1 MTKDLDSSFIA
12 CNKEASSLRVSS
24 SLAEVG
30 GGNNQQ
36 LNSSMKAN
44 SSDFIGDIID
54 ESGDIDNNNPS
65 STIDDDVMPGAEEKK
80 EAEIKLSSPAVP
92 QTPHC
97 NKEEVGEGSSNSNH
111 DKAINGTSNNSPL
124 PASSA
129 STGGSITFKFS
140 YEPRDY
146 ERKYYE
152 QLFYH
157 VASSSNISANN
168 KPKEEIIVSPKE
180 AAKLFYKSGVPPE
193 RLRMIWNMATLP
205 SSPLPTGTKPPPS
218 MTYGQFQVAVRLI
231 QLFQNR
237 VAALDDQLNVS
248 DGARTVYSS
257 GTGEG
262 KGGGG
267 DADGGY
273 VMNQSDKLAP
283 AYFNGISGDLIPLP
297 STMEDVKIRNGM
309 DVEPK
314 LVSAKIPVAA
324 SSGNEM
330 KQVRRR
336 SSRNS
341 LSSLSTNE
349 DKSPSTRNQRVNGW
363 YDSSPN
369 NIPRGMPAPHNN
381 GESNL
386 QPMPLA
392 EMEREIRRLSATVS
406 TLQREVE
413 ELKRGNNAYH
423 QRNNISDD
431 DPSVGV
437 EIYWGEKRRE
447 GVSSPHQSTI
457 QSRGPASKAGAS
469 PNSISPK
476 GSIPA
481 PPIYTETNNGMANS
495 RRNRLRQS
503 QNIPSIHPS
512 SRRGKG
518 NIQVSQ
524 QPMKIP
530 EEGSLTA
537 QMQAVR
543 REEEFDTLLN
553 HARDRIEGD
562 GGSNAGSRQSNR
574 SGSFRPAR
582 LNQSMVMQRRNP
594 NRSRPTEL
602 AASARHI
609 IRDNTGKVEVYS
621 REEVEMPST
630 KAVDLAPLN
639 PPPLQS
645 SNEEVLHASTN
656 QSAHRKSTNRRRW

>member
-1 MTKDLDSSFIA
+1 MEKDLDSSFIT
-12 CNKEASSLRVSS
+12 CNEEASSLRL

-30 GGNNQQ
+30 VGGNNQQ

-54 ESGDIDNNNPS
+54 ESGDVDDKQA
-65 STIDDDVMPGAEEKK
+65 TVDDVMPDAEEKK
-80 EAEIKLSSPAVP
+80 EAEIKLSSPVVP
-92 QTPHC
+92 QTPQD

-111 DKAINGTSNNSPL
+111 DKAINGSSNNSPL

-157 VASSSNISANN
+157 VVSTSNISSANN
-168 KPKEEIIVSPKE
+168 KPKEEVIVSPKE

-205 SSPLPTGTKPPPS
+205 SNPLPPGTKAPPS
-218 MTYGQFQVAVRLI
+218 MTYGQFQVAIRLI

-248 DGARTVYSS
+248 DSARTVYSN
-257 GTGEG
+257 GTGDG
-262 KGGGG
+262 RGGGG
-267 DADGGY
+267 SDADGGY

-283 AYFNGISGDLIPLP
+283 AYFDGISGELIPLP
-297 STMEDVKIRNGM
+297 NTMEDIKKRNGM

-341 LSSLSTNE
+341 FSSLSTNE
-349 DKSPSTRNQRVNGW
+349 DKSPSNRNQRVNGW

-369 NIPRGMPAPHNN
+369 NIPRSMPAPHNN

-423 QRNNISDD
+423 QTNNISDD

-447 GVSSPHQSTI
+447 GVSPHQSTI
-457 QSRGPASKAGAS
+457 QSRGKERAS

-481 PPIYTETNNGMANS
+481 PPIYTETNSGMANS
-495 RRNRLRQS
+495 RKNRLRQS

-543 REEEFDTLLN
+543 KEEEFDTLLI

-630 KAVDLAPLN
+630 NAVDLVPLN
-639 PPPLQS
+639 PPPIQS
-645 SNEEVLHASTN
+645 SNEELLHASTN

>member
-1 MTKDLDSSFIA
+1 MEKDLDSSFIT
-12 CNKEASSLRVSS
+12 CNEEASSLRQ
-24 SLAEVG
+24 SLAD
-30 GGNNQQ
+30 NQ
-36 LNSSMKAN
+36 LTSSMKAN

-54 ESGDIDNNNPS
+54 ESGDVDNHNPS
-65 STIDDDVMPGAEEKK
+65 STIDDVMPDAEEKK
-80 EAEIKLSSPAVP
+80 EAEIKISSRVVP
-92 QTPHC
+92 QTPQD

-111 DKAINGTSNNSPL
+111 FKAINGSSNNSPL
-124 PASSA
+124 PASSSTA
-129 STGGSITFKFS
+129 STGGLITFKFS

-157 VASSSNISANN
+157 VVSTSNISSANN

-205 SSPLPTGTKPPPS
+205 SNPLPPGTKPPPS

-257 GTGEG
+257 GTGDG

-273 VMNQSDKLAP
+273 VMHQSDKLAP
-283 AYFNGISGDLIPLP
+283 AYFNGISGELVPLP

-324 SSGNEM
+324 PGNEM

-369 NIPRGMPAPHNN
+369 NIPRSNMPAPHNN

-386 QPMPLA
+386 RPMPLA

-413 ELKRGNNAYH
+413 ELKLGNNAYH

-447 GVSSPHQSTI
+447 GVSSSHQSTI
-457 QSRGPASKAGAS
+457 QSRGPASKARAS

-503 QNIPSIHPS
+503 QNIPSMHPS
-512 SRRGKG
+512 SRGKG
-518 NIQVSQ
+518 NIQLSQ

-582 LNQSMVMQRRNP
+582 LNQSMVMPRRNP

-645 SNEEVLHASTN
+645 SNEELLRASTN